1 MEGARKIPTLQVRL
15 PEQLKVWL
23 KHKSVDNRRS
33 LNSEVVTRLEESRAM
48 ELSQLQRDSVKR
60 Q

>member
-33 LNSEVVTRLEESRAM
+33 LNSEVITRLEESMAM
-48 ELSQLQRDSVKR
+48 ELLKAERDSDRKH
-60 Q
+60 